1 MSSGVAVN
9 AALLALVSTCALAEE
24 NRLGCNFDGGLT
36 WLALGTGKRGSRV
49 GFLPR

>member
-24 NRLGCNFDGGLT
+24 NWPPRLVPLGCNFDGGLS
-36 WLALGTGKRGSRV
+36 LARAWQGKRGS
-49 GFLPR
+49 